1 MGLLARRTGR
11 GCSQAPA
18 SFLRGEPADQPSD
31 GNTLAAAFCEPGHFL
46 DENDRRTQ
54 RRVERIEATQGAQI
68 LLQPR
73 EVFLKGEFDEFV
85 AAIEARFTGEGGV
98 A

>member
-54 RRVERIEATQGAQI
+54 RRVEE
-68 LLQPR
+68 
-73 EVFLKGEFDEFV
+73 
-85 AAIEARFTGEGGV
+85 AIEQRLVDGAFFSHDSTLPQ